1 MIRKFE
7 SFTNDEMT
15 VKAMNKALYFFAN
28 CGYNEV
34 KKLLFAI
41 FDEYLAEHIFE
52 KYNNSRADMPFLE
65 TFFKVDGECKKEILT
80 YIAQNYNSEPDLK

>member
-1 MIRKFE
+1 MIRNFE
-7 SFTNDEMT
+7 SFSNDNFT

-41 FDEYLAEHIFE
+41 FDEYLAEHILDM
-52 KYNNSRADMPFLE
+52 YNNTHSDMPFLT
-65 TFFKVDGECKKEILT
+65 TFFNVDSECKREILM